1 VDAGRWLETRV
12 IIQDDSGGKSSSLRG
27 GSIGHVKKVRMNMYL
42 IVGGYRD
49 RAV

>member
-12 IIQDDSGGKSSSLRG
+12 IIQDDSGGKITILGG
-27 GSIGHVKKVRMNMYL
+27 GSIGHVKKVRVNMCL
-42 IVGGYRD
+42 IVSGYRD